1 MKIRPEILD
10 HWPEV
15 SARLPADFDLEAT
28 ARLRGAFTRA
38 REGKDAKTLLR
49 LALAYGGLGMSL
61 RETCAWAE
69 AGGLVSLSDPSL
81 LDRLCKAAPWLGDIV
96 AALIAQQAKAPA
108 GRWAGYRLRALDG
121 TSLCE
126 PGADR
131 TTWRLHVGYDLATGQ
146 VDQLELTD
154 GRGAEN
160 LQRLTYRPGDV
171 VLGDRCYAR
180 PRDLRP
186 VLDAGADFI
195 VRTGWNS
202 LRLLQPDGKPFD
214 LFAALAAQTG
224 REGEVQVRVHEGKT
238 GAPPP
243 EPLILRL
250 VIRRKD
256 PDEAEADRKRLLKDA
271 KKRGKQPDPR
281 SLEAAE
287 YILLLTSLPAD
298 TFPPADIL
306 ALYRFRWQ
314 IELAFKRFKS
324 LAGLDM
330 LPAKKPELAR
340 AWIYARLIVAII
352 AEQIAG
358 QVPDSSPSGS
368 DNATRKPIALAPHE
382 DCPRHHSRRH
392 SGTAPVAELLRPLLS
407 NPSAHLRAAPP
418 ATKTM
423 RLSPRTLNLA
433 HMTPALPRKR
443 ERGRTTVAYFPSGF
457 KIFSNSACTNSLPQ
471 ITWPVFS
478 GSSSPAMPE
487 TTPPASRT
495 MIWPAAMSQGCR
507 LRSQ

>member
-1 MKIRPEILD
+1 
-10 HWPEV
+10 V
-15 SARLPADFDLEAT
+15 SAHLPADFDLEAT
-28 ARLRGAFTRA
+28 ARLRKAFTRA
-38 REGKDAKTLLR
+38 REIKDARTLLR

-69 AGGLVSLSDPSL
+69 AGEIVSLAGPSL
-81 LDRLCKAAPWLGDIV
+81 HDRLCKAAPWLGDIV
-96 AALIAQQAKAPA
+96 AALIAEQTQVAA

-214 LFAALAAQTG
+214 LFATIAAQNG
-224 REGEVQVRVHEGKT
+224 QESEVQVRVHEGMEI
-238 GAPPP
+238 PPS
-243 EPLILRL
+243 EPLLLRL

-256 PDEAEADRKRLLKDA
+256 PEQAKAEQKRLLKEA
-271 KKRGKQPDPR
+271 KRRGKKPDPR
-281 SLEAAE
+281 SLEAAK
-287 YILLLTSLPAD
+287 YILLLTSLPA
-298 TFPPADIL
+298 TVFPPADIL
-306 ALYRFRWQ
+306 AIYRLRWQ

-358 QVPDSSPSGS
+358 QVPDSSPCGPETT
-368 DNATRKPIALAPHE
+368 TRKSIALAAHE
-382 DCPRHHSRRH
+382 DSPGHD
-392 SGTAPVAELLRPLLS
+392 LRSHTWTTPLAGRLQPLQP
-407 NPSAHLRAAPP
+407 NPSA
-418 ATKTM
+418 
-423 RLSPRTLNLA
+423 
-433 HMTPALPRKR
+433 
-443 ERGRTTVAYFPSGF
+443 
-457 KIFSNSACTNSLPQ
+457 PQ
-471 ITWPVFS
+471 
-478 GSSSPAMPE
+478 
-487 TTPPASRT
+487 
-495 MIWPAAMSQGCR
+495 
-507 LRSQ
+507 

>member
-15 SARLPADFDLEAT
+15 SARFPAGFDLDAT
-28 ARLRGAFTRA
+28 ARSRGAFTRA
-38 REGKDAKTLLR
+38 REIKDAGTLLR

-69 AGGLVSLSDPSL
+69 AGEIASLSGPSL

-96 AALIAQQAKAPA
+96 AALIAEQTKMPA
-108 GRWAGYRLRALDG
+108 GRLAGYRLRALDA
-121 TSLCE
+121 TTICQ
-126 PGADR
+126 PGADG

-154 GRGAEN
+154 VHGAEN
-160 LQRLTYRPGDV
+160 LQRLTYRPGDI
-171 VLGDRCYAR
+171 VLGDRGYAR

-186 VLDAGADFI
+186 VIEAGADFI
-195 VRTGWNS
+195 VRIGWNS
-202 LRLLQPDGKPFD
+202 LRLLQPNGEPFD
-214 LFAALAAQTG
+214 LFAALAAQA
-224 REGEVQVRVHEGKT
+224 EQESEVQVCIHEGMT
-238 GAPPP
+238 EAPPA

-256 PDEAEADRKRLLKDA
+256 PHQAEAEQKRLLKAA

-281 SLEAAE
+281 SLEAAK
-287 YILLLTSLPAD
+287 YVLLLTSLPAA

-306 ALYRFRWQ
+306 VLYRFRWQ
-314 IELAFKRFKS
+314 IELAFKRFKG
-324 LAGLDM
+324 LAGLDT

-358 QVPDSSPSGS
+358 QVPDSSPSGP

-382 DCPRHHSRRH
+382 DSLSHRLRRH
-392 SGTAPVAELLRPLLS
+392 SWTTPLADCLQS
-407 NPSAHLRAAPP
+407 VHPNPS
-418 ATKTM
+418 
-423 RLSPRTLNLA
+423 SPL
-433 HMTPALPRKR
+433 
-443 ERGRTTVAYFPSGF
+443 
-457 KIFSNSACTNSLPQ
+457 
-471 ITWPVFS
+471 
-478 GSSSPAMPE
+478 
-487 TTPPASRT
+487 
-495 MIWPAAMSQGCR
+495 
-507 LRSQ
+507 

>member
-38 REGKDAKTLLR
+38 REIRNAETLLR

-69 AGGLVSLSDPSL
+69 AGGIVSLSDPSL
-81 LDRLCKAAPWLGDIV
+81 LERLCKAAPWLGDIV
-96 AALIAQQAKAPA
+96 AALIAEQAKVRA

-121 TSLCE
+121 TSICE

-131 TTWRLHVGYDLATGQ
+131 TSWRLHVGYDLAKGQ

-154 GRGAEN
+154 VHGAEN
-160 LQRLTYRPGDV
+160 LRRLTYRPGDI

-186 VLDAGADFI
+186 VMDAGADFI
-195 VRTGWNS
+195 VRIGWNS
-202 LRLLQPDGKPFD
+202 LRLLQANGEPLA
-214 LFAALAAQTG
+214 LFAALTAQT
-224 REGEVQVRVHEGKT
+224 EQESEIQVSVHEGVE
-238 GAPPP
+238 APSK
-243 EPLILRL
+243 PLMLRL

-256 PDEAEADRKRLLKDA
+256 PEQAEAEQKRLLKDA
-271 KKRGKQPDPR
+271 RKRGKQPDPR
-281 SLEAAE
+281 SLEAAK
-287 YILLLTSLPAD
+287 YILLLTSLPAAA
-298 TFPPADIL
+298 FPPADIL
-306 ALYRFRWQ
+306 AIYRFRWQ

-358 QVPDSSPSGS
+358 QVPDSSPSGP
-368 DNATRKPIALAPHE
+368 DITTRKPIALASHE
-382 DCPRHHSRRH
+382 DSPGHDLRRH
-392 SGTAPVAELLRPLLS
+392 SWTTPVADRLQPLQP
-407 NPSAHLRAAPP
+407 NPS
-418 ATKTM
+418 
-423 RLSPRTLNLA
+423 SPL
-433 HMTPALPRKR
+433 
-443 ERGRTTVAYFPSGF
+443 
-457 KIFSNSACTNSLPQ
+457 
-471 ITWPVFS
+471 
-478 GSSSPAMPE
+478 
-487 TTPPASRT
+487 
-495 MIWPAAMSQGCR
+495 
-507 LRSQ
+507 

>member
-15 SARLPADFDLEAT
+15 SAYFPAGFDLEAT
-28 ARLRGAFTRA
+28 ARSRGAFTRA
-38 REGKDAKTLLR
+38 REIKDAETLLR

-69 AGGLVSLSDPSL
+69 AGGIVSLSDPSL
-81 LDRLCKAAPWLGDIV
+81 LERLCKAAPWLGDIV
-96 AALIAQQAKAPA
+96 AALIAEQAKVPA

-121 TSLCE
+121 TSICE

-154 GRGAEN
+154 VHGAEN
-160 LQRLTYRPGDV
+160 LQRLTYRPGEI

-186 VLDAGADFI
+186 VMDAGADFI

-202 LRLLQPDGKPFD
+202 LRLLQPNGDAFD
-214 LFAALAAQTG
+214 LFAALAAQTEQ
-224 REGEVQVRVHEGKT
+224 EGEIQVRVHEGVE
-238 GAPPP
+238 APS
-243 EPLILRL
+243 EPLMLRL

-256 PDEAEADRKRLLKDA
+256 PEQVEAEQKRLLKDA
-271 KKRGKQPDPR
+271 KKRGRQPDPR
-281 SLEAAE
+281 SLEAAK
-287 YILLLTSLPAD
+287 YILLLTSLPAA

-358 QVPDSSPSGS
+358 QVPDSSPSGP
-368 DNATRKPIALAPHE
+368 DATTRKPIALASHE
-382 DCPRHHSRRH
+382 DSPGHDLRRH
-392 SGTAPVAELLRPLLS
+392 SWTNPVANRLQPLQP
-407 NPSAHLRAAPP
+407 NPS
-418 ATKTM
+418 
-423 RLSPRTLNLA
+423 SPL
-433 HMTPALPRKR
+433 
-443 ERGRTTVAYFPSGF
+443 
-457 KIFSNSACTNSLPQ
+457 
-471 ITWPVFS
+471 
-478 GSSSPAMPE
+478 
-487 TTPPASRT
+487 
-495 MIWPAAMSQGCR
+495 
-507 LRSQ
+507 

>member
-15 SARLPADFDLEAT
+15 SACFPADFDVEAT
-28 ARLRGAFTRA
+28 ARARGAFTRA
-38 REGKDAKTLLR
+38 REIKNAETLLR

-69 AGGLVSLSDPSL
+69 AGGIVVSLSDPSL
-81 LDRLCKAAPWLGDIV
+81 LERLCKAAPWLGDIV
-96 AALIAQQAKAPA
+96 AALIAEQAKGPT

-121 TSLCE
+121 TSICE

-154 GRGAEN
+154 GHGAEN
-160 LQRLTYRPGDV
+160 LQRLTYRPGDI

-186 VLDAGADFI
+186 VMDAGADFI

-202 LRLLQPDGKPFD
+202 LRLLQANGEPLD
-214 LFAALAAQTG
+214 LFAALAAQT
-224 REGEVQVRVHEGKT
+224 EQESEIQVSVHEGVE
-238 GAPPP
+238 APS
-243 EPLILRL
+243 EPLMLRL

-256 PDEAEADRKRLLKDA
+256 PEQAEAEQKRLLKDA

-281 SLEAAE
+281 SLEAAK
-287 YILLLTSLPAD
+287 YILLLTSLPAAA
-298 TFPPADIL
+298 FPPADIL
-306 ALYRFRWQ
+306 AIYRFRWQ

-358 QVPDSSPSGS
+358 QVPDSSPSGPGIII
-368 DNATRKPIALAPHE
+368 RKPIALASHE
-382 DCPRHHSRRH
+382 DSPRHHLRRH
-392 SGTAPVAELLRPLLS
+392 SWTTPVADCLQPLHP
-407 NPSAHLRAAPP
+407 NPP
-418 ATKTM
+418 
-423 RLSPRTLNLA
+423 SPL
-433 HMTPALPRKR
+433 
-443 ERGRTTVAYFPSGF
+443 
-457 KIFSNSACTNSLPQ
+457 
-471 ITWPVFS
+471 
-478 GSSSPAMPE
+478 
-487 TTPPASRT
+487 
-495 MIWPAAMSQGCR
+495 
-507 LRSQ
+507 

>member
-15 SARLPADFDLEAT
+15 SARFPAGFDLEAT

-38 REGKDAKTLLR
+38 REIKNAETLLR

-61 RETCAWAE
+61 RETCVWAE
-69 AGGLVSLSDPSL
+69 AGAIARLSDPSL
-81 LDRLCKAAPWLGDIV
+81 LARLCKAAPWLGDIA
-96 AALIAQQAKAPA
+96 AALIAEQTKVSVR
-108 GRWAGYRLRALDG
+108 RWTGYRLRALDG
-121 TSLCE
+121 TSICE

-154 GRGAEN
+154 VHGAEN
-160 LQRLTYRPGDV
+160 LQRLSYRPGDI
-171 VLGDRCYAR
+171 VLADRYYAR

-186 VLDAGADFI
+186 VIDAGADFI

-202 LRLLQPDGKPFD
+202 LRLLQANGEPFD
-214 LFAALAAQTG
+214 LFAALAAQAEQ
-224 REGEVQVRVHEGKT
+224 EGEVQVRIHEGIKAAT
-238 GAPPP
+238 
-243 EPLILRL
+243 PLILRL
-250 VIRRKD
+250 VVRRKD
-256 PDEAEADRKRLLKDA
+256 PEQAAAEQKRLLKDA

-281 SLEAAE
+281 SLEAAK

-298 TFPPADIL
+298 AFPPADIL

-358 QVPDSSPSGS
+358 QVPDSSPSGPG
-368 DNATRKPIALAPHE
+368 NTTRNPFALASHE
-382 DCPRHHSRRH
+382 VSSGHHLRRH
-392 SGTAPVAELLRPLLS
+392 SWTAPVAD
-407 NPSAHLRAAPP
+407 APQHVP
-418 ATKTM
+418 
-423 RLSPRTLNLA
+423 PNLA
-433 HMTPALPRKR
+433 SYL
-443 ERGRTTVAYFPSGF
+443 
-457 KIFSNSACTNSLPQ
+457 
-471 ITWPVFS
+471 
-478 GSSSPAMPE
+478 
-487 TTPPASRT
+487 
-495 MIWPAAMSQGCR
+495 
-507 LRSQ
+507 

>member
-15 SARLPADFDLEAT
+15 STCLPAGFDLEAT
-28 ARLRGAFTRA
+28 ARARGAFTRA
-38 REGKDAKTLLR
+38 REIRNAETLLR

-69 AGGLVSLSDPSL
+69 AGGLASLSDPSL
-81 LDRLCKAAPWLGDIV
+81 LERLCKAAPWLGDIV
-96 AALIAQQAKAPA
+96 AALIAEQAKVPA
-108 GRWAGYRLRALDG
+108 GRWCGYRLRALDG
-121 TSLCE
+121 TSICE

-154 GRGAEN
+154 GKGAEN
-160 LQRLTYRPGDV
+160 LQRLSYRPGDI
-171 VLGDRCYAR
+171 VLADRCYAR

-186 VLDAGADFI
+186 VIDTGADFI

-202 LRLLQPDGKPFD
+202 LRLLQVDGGPFD
-214 LFAALAAQTG
+214 LFAALAAQAEQ
-224 REGEVQVRVHEGKT
+224 EGEVQVCVHEGIPS
-238 GAPPP
+238 APPP
-243 EPLILRL
+243 QPLMLRL
-250 VIRRKD
+250 IVRRKD
-256 PDEAEADRKRLLKDA
+256 PEQAQAEQKRLLKDA
-271 KKRGKQPDPR
+271 RKRGKQPDPR
-281 SLEAAE
+281 SLEAAN

-298 TFPPADIL
+298 AFPPADIL

-358 QVPDSSPSGS
+358 QVPESSPSGL
-368 DNATRKPIALAPHE
+368 DNTTGKPIALAPRE
-382 DCPRHHSRRH
+382 DRPGHDLRRH
-392 SGTAPVAELLRPLLS
+392 SWPAPVADHLPPLHQ
-407 NPSAHLRAAPP
+407 NPS
-418 ATKTM
+418 
-423 RLSPRTLNLA
+423 SPL
-433 HMTPALPRKR
+433 
-443 ERGRTTVAYFPSGF
+443 
-457 KIFSNSACTNSLPQ
+457 
-471 ITWPVFS
+471 
-478 GSSSPAMPE
+478 
-487 TTPPASRT
+487 
-495 MIWPAAMSQGCR
+495 
-507 LRSQ
+507 